1 MYCEYIDTKTQ
12 FYDLVFDLL
21 IFIFSI
27 EYNFLIHYS
36 VLNQFSEESKFDLT
50 NDHQLDVST
59 QHTKTEMVDGGMRR
73 PLNLENISNTF

>member
-1 MYCEYIDTKTQ
+1 M
-12 FYDLVFDLL
+12 
-21 IFIFSI
+21 
-27 EYNFLIHYS
+27 
-36 VLNQFSEESKFDLT
+36 LNQFSEESKFDLT